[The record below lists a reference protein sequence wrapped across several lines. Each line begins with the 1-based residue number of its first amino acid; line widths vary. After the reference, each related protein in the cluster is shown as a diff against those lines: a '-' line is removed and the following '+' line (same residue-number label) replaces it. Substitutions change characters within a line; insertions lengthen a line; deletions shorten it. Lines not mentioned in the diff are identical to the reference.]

1 MPRNEVEVA
10 IIGAGSAGIAAG
22 RHLHDKGVDCL
33 LVEAR
38 ARLGGRALT
47 AVDPSGFTLDLG
59 CGWLHSADRNPWVKV
74 AHAQGHT
81 IDKTP
86 PPWSRAASTAGFP
99 LDRQREYR
107 AAYEAFNERLTVG
120 ENDADVP
127 TAAFLEPG
135 CRWNNMIG
143 AIGTYISG
151 AELDRVSARDFE
163 NYADTGTNWR
173 VVEGYGATIAANGA
187 GLPVVLNSPVRR
199 IDHSGKRLKIETASG
214 VITADQ
220 AIVTLP
226 TNVIAGNEKLFLP
239 ALPEKTE
246 AARNLP
252 LGLADKLFLAL
263 DKAEEFEAES
273 RMIGNTDR
281 VATATYHFRPF
292 GRPLIEAYFG
302 GSNAS
307 GLEAKGEDAFFDFA
321 VSELVALLG
330 AAFAKRVKP
339 LRMHRWRN
347 DPYALGSYSYALPG
361 EADCR
366 ARLEA
371 PVDGRLFF
379 AGEAC
384 SRNDFS
390 TAHGA
395 WFTGFAAAE
404 QVIAVRQRTAGA

>member
-1 MPRNEVEVA
+1 MPRNEVEVV
-10 IIGAGSAGIAAG
+10 IVGAGAAGIAAG
-22 RHLHDKGVDCL
+22 RHLHDRGVDCL

-38 ARLGGRALT
+38 PRLGGRALT
-47 AVDPSGFTLDLG
+47 FVDPSGFALDLG
-59 CGWLHSADRNPWVKV
+59 CGWLHSADRNPWVNV
-74 AHAQGHT
+74 ARAQGRT
-81 IDKTP
+81 IDKSP
-86 PPWSRAASTAGFP
+86 PPWSRAALTAGFP
-99 LDRQREYR
+99 LSRQQEYR
-107 AAYEAFNERLTVG
+107 AAYEAFSERLTVG
-120 ENDADVP
+120 ENEADVAA
-127 TAAFLEPG
+127 AAFLEPG
-135 CRWNNMIG
+135 NRWNNMIM

-151 AELDRVSARDFE
+151 AELDGVSARDFE

-187 GLPVVLNSPVRR
+187 GLPAVLNAPVRH
-199 IDHSGKRLKIETASG
+199 IDHSGKRLKIETAGG

-220 AIVTLP
+220 VIVTLP
-226 TNVIAGNEKLFLP
+226 TNVIAANEALFSP
-239 ALPEKTE
+239 ALPEKTQ

-252 LGLADKLFLAL
+252 LGLADKLFLSL
-263 DKAEEFEAES
+263 DNADEFDIES

-302 GSNAS
+302 GSNAA
-307 GLEAKGEDAFFDFA
+307 GLEAGGERAFFDFA

-330 AAFAKRVKP
+330 ASFSRRVRP
-339 LRMHRWRN
+339 LRMHCWRS

-361 EADCR
+361 KADCR

-371 PVDGRLFF
+371 PVDDRLFF

-390 TAHGA
+390 TAHGG

-404 QVIAVRQRTAGA
+404 QVIAVRNWNKGA